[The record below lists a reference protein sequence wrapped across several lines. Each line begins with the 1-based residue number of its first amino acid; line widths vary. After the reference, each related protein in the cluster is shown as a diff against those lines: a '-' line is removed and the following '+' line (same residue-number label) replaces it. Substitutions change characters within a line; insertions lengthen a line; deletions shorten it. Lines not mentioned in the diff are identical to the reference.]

1 MAINRRINRDIKNL
15 MTLDNSNVKLMDDK
29 TIHCNILGPEDT
41 IYNGGRWKII
51 IMIPD
56 SYPFKSPS
64 IGFIDKI
71 WHPNVDF
78 QSGSVCLNVLNQSW
92 SPIYTLEHIVST
104 FIPQLLTYPNA
115 DDPLNIDAAEMYIND
130 IEKFNETAA
139 KYINLDLDAI
149 LLD

>member
-15 MTLDNSNVKLMDDK
+15 MTLENSNVELLDDK
-29 TIHCNILGPEDT
+29 TIHCNILGPKDT
-41 IYNGGRWKII
+41 IYDGGKWKII

-56 SYPFKSPS
+56 GYPFKSPS

-104 FIPQLLTYPNA
+104 FIPQLLTYPNP
-115 DDPLNIDAAEMYIND
+115 DDPLNVTAAEMFLND
-130 IEKFNETAA
+130 MDKYNETVL
-139 KYINLDLDAI
+139 KYLDLDTVI
-149 LLD
+149 LD

>member
-15 MTLDNSNVKLMDDK
+15 MTIDNSNVELKDAY
-29 TIHCNILGPEDT
+29 TIQCDLFGPNDT
-41 IYNGGRWKII
+41 IYSGGKWKIVI
-51 IMIPD
+51 IIPD

-104 FIPQLLTYPNA
+104 FIPQLLTYPNPE
-115 DDPLNIDAAEMYIND
+115 DPLNVIAADMYTNNIQL
-130 IEKFNETAA
+130 FNETVLEHLT
-139 KYINLDLDAI
+139 LDI
-149 LLD
+149 PIPS